1 MARKNPLPKC
11 MRCVA
16 GGEGWVFMAL
26 LYYPTDRY
34 LLGCILIVPNIA
46 SLMLNMPVYPIT
58 YQP

>member
-1 MARKNPLPKC
+1 